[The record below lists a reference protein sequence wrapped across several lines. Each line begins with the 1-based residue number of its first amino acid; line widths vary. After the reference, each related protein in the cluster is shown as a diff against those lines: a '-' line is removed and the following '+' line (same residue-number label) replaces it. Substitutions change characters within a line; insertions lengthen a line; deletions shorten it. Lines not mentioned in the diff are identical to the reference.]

1 MSNGSVTMKKRD
13 TMKNGDTDGL
23 NELRE
28 LISFSAGLLD
38 QLNEGILIADH
49 NAIVRYVNPR
59 YTRITGVKFDDIVG
73 KPLLKVRPNALLP
86 QVIKENRPVEGVY
99 RREGPVEYV
108 VNISPLLINSRVVG
122 GLSIVMDITLVRKM
136 ARDLD
141 KSISKLKKMESSIR
155 SIFPSRYSFK
165 DIVGK
170 SPKMKG
176 ALEIALRS
184 AQSDSNILIRG
195 ESGTGKELVAHA
207 IHHESDRKNRP
218 FIPINCSAISP
229 SLLESELFGYS
240 EGAFTGAKKGGKLGL
255 LELGNHGT
263 IFLDEIGD
271 MNAPQQAK
279 ILRVLEDRR
288 FLQAGGTREKEIDV
302 RIISAT
308 NKNLESLIE
317 KGLFREDLYYRLN
330 AVQITIP
337 PLRERPGDIPLI
349 ANSFLEKL
357 SGEGKKRPGI
367 STPAMEILRSYSWPG
382 NVRELKNVIEY
393 CVLMSHDQ
401 ITPKHLPSRIEAGIG
416 AALRKPSEIHPLKE
430 LTTAYQKRVIQQ
442 AIRSY
447 GNTLEGKQKASQALG
462 ISLSSLYQKLNH

>member
-1 MSNGSVTMKKRD
+1 MAMKKRD
-13 TMKNGDTDGL
+13 TMKTGDADGL

-240 EGAFTGAKKGGKLGL
+240 EGAFTGAKKGGKMGL

-288 FLQAGGTREKEIDV
+288 FLQVGGTREKEIDV

-349 ANSFLEKL
+349 ANSFLKKL
-357 SGEGKKRPGI
+357 SGEGKRRPGI
-367 STPAMEILRSYSWPG
+367 SDPAMEILRSYSWPG

-393 CVLMSHDQ
+393 CVLMSHDR

-416 AALRKPSEIHPLKE
+416 AALKKPSEIQPLKE

-447 GNTLEGKQKASQALG
+447 GNSLEGKQKASQALG